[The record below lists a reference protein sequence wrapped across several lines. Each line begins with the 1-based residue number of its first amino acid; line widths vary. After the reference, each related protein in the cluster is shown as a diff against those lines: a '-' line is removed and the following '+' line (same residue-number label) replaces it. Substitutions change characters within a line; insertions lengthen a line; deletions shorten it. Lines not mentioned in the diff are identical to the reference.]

1 MRFRHILSNR
11 HSAAMVLLPTLLI
24 VTAVHSQ
31 AAGTPLAPVP
41 KNQRALLKKRLIAYT
56 EAFRKKDWPA
66 LYDLVSDTD
75 KLSMED
81 GKVKVDEDT
90 FVRDMQET
98 GDGERLIKFT
108 PVRTEIPDW
117 IKSLPL
123 IPAPTEIPDRP
134 KSKPARMEMPRL
146 LDVYG
151 CAEIPDGNQTL
162 KRIAA
167 VRAVWE
173 HDNWHFTT
181 WAPAYPSEP
190 CSHLANPAW
199 KPQAPL
205 RLDDPMP
212 GMFCEVYTCMI

>member
-1 MRFRHILSNR
+1 MLSNLR
-11 HSAAMVLLPTLLI
+11 SWRMVLLSILLS
-24 VTAVHSQ
+24 VTGVDSQ
-31 AAGTPLAPVP
+31 AAKTPLAPVP

-56 EAFRKKDWPA
+56 EAFRKKDWSA

-81 GKVKVDEDT
+81 GKVKVDKDT
-90 FVRDMQET
+90 FVRVMQET
-98 GDGERLIKFT
+98 ADGERLIKFT

-123 IPAPTEIPDRP
+123 IPAPTEIPDGR
-134 KSKPARMEMPRL
+134 KSKPARTEMPRL

-151 CAEIPDGNQTL
+151 CAEIPDGNRAL
-162 KRIAA
+162 KRIGA

-173 HDNWHFTT
+173 HDNWYFAT
-181 WAPAYPSEP
+181 WEPAYPSEP
-190 CSHLANPAW
+190 CSHLSTPVW
-199 KPQAPL
+199 KPQSPL

-212 GMFCEVYTCMI
+212 QMFCEVYTCEI